1 MRGEIKELLF
11 LAPSSM
17 LVFSSWH
24 VRSKKINTGRGG
36 AQLFVGI
43 WVQHGG
49 CPNFINQK
57 RKHSE
62 IRMRIWVS
70 QDRN

>member
-11 LAPSSM
+11 LPPSST
-17 LVFSSWH
+17 LVISSWH
-24 VRSKKINTGRGG
+24 VKQKNQHWEGRSTTFCRNMGTAR
-36 AQLFVGI
+36 
-43 WVQHGG
+43 G